1 MHFYTV
7 IYQCKTVLK
16 KTVRHLGY
24 FAITR
29 YDIRSKRVFVCLPL
43 KNKPFYCFLPLD
55 LLHKGVTSIT
65 NLEGWVGHPLD
76 PIGTLF
82 STLMETGRGDEDGSQ
97 GGFLDFSGTETR
109 DAVAHHN
116 LYDSCYLQSV
126 FTN

>member
-1 MHFYTV
+1 M
-7 IYQCKTVLK
+7 
-16 KTVRHLGY
+16 
-24 FAITR
+24 
-29 YDIRSKRVFVCLPL
+29 
-43 KNKPFYCFLPLD
+43 
-55 LLHKGVTSIT
+55 TSIT

-82 STLMETGRGDEDGSQ
+82 STLMETGRGDEDSSQ

-126 FTN
+126 FTNSLKLSSPINTLLEAS